1 MRDPL
6 TLELRVLN
14 GRHAGACAVARDA
27 LLLGVTPE
35 ADLIVTD
42 LDARAGLGKL
52 YLMDGGRWLIAA
64 ANAEPSANDLENAPK
79 VGVPIHWAGVALV
92 VCEPHTDWPSMPVT
106 AAPSEFAG
114 EPGLL
119 HGELGGHAHLGL
131 DADFNEP
138 MPKDGATVSGPALMK
153 VRGAA
158 VAPVPPPRNAL
169 RPVLWILAALLGI
182 LALLGLAAYISGRV
196 PLEPSGVSAP
206 TSPALPDMT
215 AQAQKQ
221 VPDLALAI
229 AKVDS
234 TLRLQLTPQRD
245 GLVRVSGW
253 VDSLQQL
260 DRLAD
265 ALAMRRP
272 SPVMRVL
279 VVSDVRS
286 ELSAQLAGAYSHL
299 RFLPGDPGVL
309 RVQGIV
315 ASAAVRQETLTA
327 VRPHLPSGL
336 ILADELKLAE
346 QLAPEIRAALV
357 SAGFK
362 DVKAGW
368 DGKQVWAT
376 LSLPASARNR
386 FEEFLI
392 ELADRFPGLPLRVTP
407 TLLTASGST
416 GLSKAPFAILGVVGG
431 DVPYVVLP
439 GGAKLL
445 PGGSHGGWR
454 LQAID
459 ADVLVFDSPRRLVVS
474 R

>member
-6 TLELRVLN
+6 ALELRVLN

-42 LDARAGLGKL
+42 LDARAGLGKVHI
-52 YLMDGGRWLIAA
+52 MDGSRWLIAA
-64 ANAEPSANDLENAPK
+64 ADAELSAQDLENAPK

-106 AAPSEFAG
+106 ASPSEFAG
-114 EPGLL
+114 ESVLL
-119 HGELGGHAHLGL
+119 RGERDDPVHLGL

-138 MPKDGATVSGPALMK
+138 MPKEGAYVSGL
-153 VRGAA
+153 VRKNASGAA
-158 VAPVPPPRNAL
+158 VAPASPPRKAF
-169 RPVLWILAALLGI
+169 RSVLWILAALLGI

-196 PLEPSGVSAP
+196 PLEPSGASAR

-245 GLVRVSGW
+245 GLVRVNGW

-265 ALAMRRP
+265 ALATRRP

-286 ELSAQLAGAYSHL
+286 ELSAQSGGAYSHL
-299 RFLPGDPGVL
+299 KFLPGDPGVL

-315 ASAAVRQETLTA
+315 ASAAVRQETLA
-327 VRPHLPSGL
+327 ALRPYLPSGL
-336 ILADELKLAE
+336 VLADELKLAE

-357 SAGFK
+357 SAGFS
-362 DVKAGW
+362 DVKAVW

-407 TLLTASGST
+407 TLLTASSST

-445 PGGSHGGWR
+445 PGGSHAGWR
-454 LQAID
+454 LQTID
-459 ADVLVFDSPRRLVVS
+459 ADVLVFDSPKRLVVS